1 MKDFNF
7 YLVWKDLHEEIDVD
21 SLYLLKEFY
30 SSIPVQKLADLIKHL
45 VYKKKEDIA
54 ARNAVYISN
63 SEPVFSGIDHV
74 IYCGVAGE
82 MDYKEFLLSLAVMI
96 NFTNSLDHVQ
106 FIISVAKKLRSFDRD
121 ICDLFVKDI
130 AEEIYHYAKHR

>member
-7 YLVWKDLHEEIDVD
+7 YLVWKDLHEEIGVD

-30 SSIPVQKLADLIKHL
+30 SNIPVQKLVDLIKHL
-45 VYKKKEDIA
+45 IYKKKEDMA

-63 SEPVFSGIDHV
+63 SEPIFSGIDHV

-82 MDYKEFLLSLAVMI
+82 MDYKEFLLSLSVMI

-106 FIISVAKKLRSFDRD
+106 IYNLSCKKIEKF
-121 ICDLFVKDI
+121 
-130 AEEIYHYAKHR
+130 